1 MEKSLSKWYSK
12 QWLVILLCVFFFP
25 VGLYGLWKSESF
37 SKGGKIAITIIIAFF
52 IFAQISNQFD
62 TADQSASTTNENIA
76 ELSRLST
83 SANRLIAEYK
93 LDSAKLSI
101 DSLKI
106 IGADTAYV
114 KAMEDAIVEKKSFIK
129 NIEGSYVY
137 SKAGINLK
145 IVLSQKNKASL
156 SSDLNGIP
164 INGVNSKGT
173 YSIVKSNEVKVMW
186 EKDGF
191 NKTMGDFEYDSS
203 NKTLKISNGT
213 IYKRKEANTKN
224 TNRDV
229 VKSSTIKSTKSKNQ
243 SKPKNYV
250 MFCGEQYEA
259 GTNFRNSLP
268 NDYQQRAG
276 FYCMKNY
283 REAASSVYY
292 SGFNNAGILVTAVGE
307 LTGKDHIILFMCDG
321 SIY

>member
-25 VGLYGLWKSESF
+25 VGLYGLWKSASF

-129 NIEGSYVY
+129 NIEGSYLKEEEARK
-137 SKAGINLK
+137 KAK
-145 IVLSQKNKASL
+145 KKRLSEEQKEKV
-156 SSDLNGIP
+156 
-164 INGVNSKGT
+164 VNCLVGSRI
-173 YSIVKSNEVKVMW
+173 S
-186 EKDGF
+186 DGF
-191 NKTMGDFEYDSS
+191 GEY
-203 NKTLKISNGT
+203 TFYSNGT
-213 IYKRKEANTKN
+213 FSWEVTSGPYRQYRKGSWKYTGGNKIKVTKN
-224 TNRDV
+224 WLDYRTGTV
-229 VKSSTIKSTKSKNQ
+229 TVSK
-243 SKPKNYV
+243 
-250 MFCGEQYEA
+250 
-259 GTNFRNSLP
+259 
-268 NDYQQRAG
+268 
-276 FYCMKNY
+276 YCEFFGLK
-283 REAASSVYY
+283 
-292 SGFNNAGILVTAVGE
+292 F
-307 LTGKDHIILFMCDG
+307 
-321 SIY
+321 